1 MNTQNNEKSYFT
13 SLEARVIACLME
25 KQLTTPNNYPLTLNS
40 LLLACNQKSNRDP
53 VMHLTE
59 GQVGHTVNTLKDRGL
74 IDIDYGGRSN
84 HISHR
89 LVNAL
94 ELSKKKQSILTV
106 LMVRAAITLNDIKT
120 RTQRMV
126 EFDDLNDVH
135 ATLDKM
141 MGGENPLVVC
151 LPKAAGSREDRYTHL
166 LCGEVTQQSKTTVE
180 NSTIGQRINLTR
192 QKKLEGSII
201 EQSQCDNKQLEDR
214 IEALEKKVDH
224 LMQLLD

>member
-1 MNTQNNEKSYFT
+1 MNNENIEKPYFT
-13 SLEARVIACLME
+13 TLEARIVACLME

-53 VMHLTE
+53 VMQLTE

-74 IDIDYGGRSN
+74 VDIDYGGRSN

-94 ELSKKKQSILTV
+94 GLSKKKQSVLTV
-106 LMVRAAITLNDIKT
+106 LMVRAPMTLNDIKT

-135 ATLDKM
+135 ATLEKM
-141 MGGENPLVVC
+141 MSGEKPMVVC
-151 LPKAAGSREDRYTHL
+151 QPKTVGSREDRYTHL
-166 LCGEVTQQSKTTVE
+166 LCGEVSKQPNTTVE
-180 NSTIGQRINLTR
+180 QTNIGKRINLTK
-192 QKKLEGSII
+192 QKKLEDTSS
-201 EQSQCDNKQLEDR
+201 EYNQLEER
-214 IEALEKKVDH
+214 VIALEKKVNQ